1 MHFKIFFLSFFLF
14 FFVCSSCSN
23 SFKLVANAH
32 SKQQENLK
40 DKDLHV
46 VESFDETRYT
56 YQTEKIDTLQTLES
70 QTLSS
75 TVKSDKKDFFSS
87 HFVKISA
94 KNKIQNKLLSSKWV
108 APIISKKEN
117 HEGSQSE
124 NFWGDMIKDFF
135 ITLLIG
141 IIIIFIV
148 VTIIEYGSPLLIQWI
163 LIILACLAALFILI
177 LLITWIVLKIQGEI

>member
-1 MHFKIFFLSFFLF
+1 MHFKIFFLSFFLL

-23 SFKLVANAH
+23 SFKLVANSH

-40 DKDLHV
+40 NKKLIE
-46 VESFDETRYT
+46 VESFDETRHT
-56 YQTEKIDTLQTLES
+56 YQIEKNDSNQTVES
-70 QTLSS
+70 QILSS

-87 HFVKISA
+87 SSLKIGT
-94 KNKIQNKLLSSKWV
+94 KNKIQNKLLSSRWV
-108 APIISKKEN
+108 APIISKDESQLVK
-117 HEGSQSE
+117 QSE

-135 ITLLIG
+135 LTLLIG

-148 VTIIEYGSPLLIQWI
+148 VSIIEYGSPLLIQWI